1 MKKNESQEPGQLS
14 FEEAL
19 EKLEAIVAKME
30 DGNLPLDQMIK
41 YYEEGNALSSICG
54 KKLKALEKKIEILVK
69 ENGEG
74 GEWKNF
80 DPSSGKH
87 SAMSPQ
93 AEDEEGS
100 ADTGH
105 GDTLF

>member
-1 MKKNESQEPGQLS
+1 MKKNENQEPGQLS

-69 ENGEG
+69 ENSEG

-80 DPSSGKH
+80 DPSSEK
-87 SAMSPQ
+87 SPP
-93 AEDEEGS
+93 AKFGDDEK
-100 ADTGH
+100 DDDDK
-105 GDTLF
+105 DTLF